1 MAHHTIVTISRQF
14 GSGGRQIGKLLA
26 EKLGVPFYDKELI
39 SMAAQESGLDEEVL
53 EEVDERPS
61 SLLYALSIGMYSSP
75 AQLQYNE
82 TLPMNDRVF
91 FIQSNIIRRA
101 AKQGSCVVIGR
112 CADFVLQNNPDAVHV
127 FVQADLP
134 FRVRRAVEQ
143 YGLPAEKAESMVLRT
158 DRQRASYHNF
168 YADKKWGKLENYHL
182 VLNSGFVGIENA
194 AELIGRFAEMR
205 ANRP

>member
-1 MAHHTIVTISRQF
+1 M
-14 GSGGRQIGKLLA
+14 
-26 EKLGVPFYDKELI
+26 
-39 SMAAQESGLDEEVL
+39 
-53 EEVDERPS
+53 
-61 SLLYALSIGMYSSP
+61 
-75 AQLQYNE
+75 
-82 TLPMNDRVF
+82 
-91 FIQSNIIRRA
+91 
-101 AKQGSCVVIGR
+101 
-112 CADFVLQNNPDAVHV
+112 

>member
-1 MAHHTIVTISRQF
+1 
-14 GSGGRQIGKLLA
+14 
-26 EKLGVPFYDKELI
+26 
-39 SMAAQESGLDEEVL
+39 MAAQESGLDEEVL